1 VPVTTCRGV
10 FTMSLAAISSTVP
23 VLPQAEV
30 QKPSTTPAP
39 TQSTPAPAPAATVSI
54 SAAGHKSASAGDADH
69 DGH

>member
-1 VPVTTCRGV
+1 
-10 FTMSLAAISSTVP
+10 MSLAAISSSVP

-30 QKPSTTPAP
+30 QKPSTPVP
-39 TQSTPAPAPAATVSI
+39 PQSTPSPTDTVSI

>member
-1 VPVTTCRGV
+1 
-10 FTMSLAAISSTVP
+10 MSLAAISSTAP

-39 TQSTPAPAPAATVSI
+39 APSTPAPAPADTVSI
-54 SAAGHKSASAGDADH
+54 SAAGHKASAGDPDH

>member
-1 VPVTTCRGV
+1 
-10 FTMSLAAISSTVP
+10 MSLAAISSSVP

-39 TQSTPAPAPAATVSI
+39 AQSTPAPAPADTVSI
-54 SAAGHKSASAGDADH
+54 SAAGHNAVAGDPDH